1 MPTKIF
7 VTELVNAF
15 NLNNYFSDNIY
26 TNFTVQ
32 GGTKGKNDKIVSSFG
47 CDGNIKK
54 YLKEVREEII
64 NRHYGT
70 EEAADGFYNLNCF
83 PFVFDVGFN
92 KKGKFKGKFI
102 NKNVKVV
109 ELANLMD
116 GEVIH
121 NLKLHFANE
130 FQQLVGTR
138 AIEYLEKMAGMTEEE
153 ALKCV
158 RRSVQLERT
167 DRSSPYLY
175 CISFSDR
182 YFKEK
187 GNQNPSKLLGIFK
200 DIYVKA
206 FNSRLEECGFN
217 NSSIFYEQ
225 RDNKLYIKD
234 ITDIN
239 VIKDIVRYVK
249 ERIAFD
255 FKTPGNI
262 DSKVENC
269 KDAINDLIFKI
280 TGKFIEGYEYDVFTN
295 KDKIKSGHSFALIP
309 LVEVNGQVVPL
320 SEEDAYKVKKKF
332 YEILGDIVLS
342 DITGKTESTQFT
354 TGRSIY
360 AFSNKQIALLLPVI
374 MQSPIAYNQI
384 NGHFEFAVNL
394 ENFRSRHGLLSPEPP
409 RTPPEQ
415 TGHRFFESKEDR
427 DSGLGDSPPQLKD
440 SGSSSGGPSSG
451 LTELSSPKQELTK
464 RSRGEGL
471 ERPPRQGSEREEGK
485 GGLFQLVPGEIDS
498 SQSTGDQ
505 SQLSSGEID
514 LSQSTGDQLQPSLTC
529 GSSSI
534 PSLRAWDSSTFL
546 NLEVSN
552 KESEKQ
558 QVTDESDQKS
568 SDEYSDAKSQ
578 ESESPEKKHGGGV
591 QKIKKLLSSPF
602 KKQYGVNLKRHDEG
616 RDTTRSTPETPVT
629 EKPLLS
635 KRSASERR
643 AKNNPPSGVTSPVTE
658 PDDGGFRNR
667 PRIRVLR
674 SETNGGIP
682 EPLPQDAVSKPNV
695 PGDRNS
701 KISKDSGL
709 GSLERGQSPPLTE
722 EFSDSS
728 QQNLSIGVKL
738 GNMLSELLNSAQNL
752 LKNPA
757 SSTHRGVPGGPKRQA
772 SLTSSQRQELRKV
785 LSPEMRKKL
794 DANFFPPGY
803 EKLLHLLYVDSE
815 GLCSLLSSPEAKEQV
830 CSVLPPE
837 EKEQVQSGSPE
848 EIVRLLHKF
857 FSNQKISDNCLLSS
871 KIDSPKIK
879 KLLQEEIFV

>member
-92 KKGKFKGKFI
+92 KKGKFI

-116 GEVIH
+116 GEVIR
-121 NLKLHFANE
+121 NLKLHFVNE
-130 FQQLVGTR
+130 FQERVEAR
-138 AIEYLEKMAGMTEEE
+138 ATGYLEEMARMTEEE

-175 CISFSDR
+175 CISFGDR

-320 SEEDAYKVKKKF
+320 SEEDAYKIKKKF
-332 YEILGDIVLS
+332 YEILGDVVFSNIKGETKDELGQISSSQGPV
-342 DITGKTESTQFT
+342 
-354 TGRSIY
+354 Y
-360 AFSNKQIALLLPVI
+360 AFSNKQIALLLPKI
-374 MQSPIAYNQI
+374 MESPIAYNQI

-409 RTPPEQ
+409 RTPPNQ
-415 TGHRFFESKEDR
+415 RKKDT
-427 DSGLGDSPPQLKD
+427 DSGYDSNSPPKPKD
-440 SGSSSGGPSSG
+440 SVAHSSSGGPSSG
-451 LTELSSPKQELTK
+451 LTELSSPTQEFPK
-464 RSRGEGL
+464 RSRGKGL
-471 ERPPRQGSEREEGK
+471 EKHPRRRSKKEEETEPFRGM
-485 GGLFQLVPGEIDS
+485 LGEIDS
-498 SQSTGDQ
+498 SQSTCGQ
-505 SQLSSGEID
+505 SQLSLGAGEGMLTEDNIP
-514 LSQSTGDQLQPSLTC
+514 DQKR
-529 GSSSI
+529 SSSI
-534 PSLRAWDSSTFL
+534 PSPRAWKNSMSLNSGVSEDSLKDTE
-546 NLEVSN
+546 NIYNE
-552 KESEKQ
+552 EPEKQ
-558 QVTDESDQKS
+558 QVTKEKEEEKLFKALLYWFNLNNYALDPPHTNFIVKNGKIASLIDDGVDVKEYLQEIIDKTKEEYRVNKEEAYDFNEFPFQFLSHCEKNQKTTVVANISRGALLNLKELFSREHEGKVEIKDIDINIVEKAVKSEKDKWVSFQVREHRLFPKAAIKTCYPDESVL
-568 SDEYSDAKSQ
+568 EYISITKDK
-578 ESESPEKKHGGGV
+578 GGYW
-591 QKIKKLLSSPF
+591 INRT
-602 KKQYGVNLKRHDEG
+602 YD
-616 RDTTRSTPETPVT
+616 
-629 EKPLLS
+629 
-635 KRSASERR
+635 ASEVKSFREER
-643 AKNNPPSGVTSPVTE
+643 WPVE
-658 PDDGGFRNR
+658 GKSKAEKMK
-667 PRIRVLR
+667 
-674 SETNGGIP
+674 SEDN
-682 EPLPQDAVSKPNV
+682 
-695 PGDRNS
+695 
-701 KISKDSGL
+701 KDSGI
-709 GSLERGQSPPLTE
+709 
-722 EFSDSS
+722 SS
-728 QQNLSIGVKL
+728 AEATDAENVSSKAEATTSGYESIGCENT
-738 GNMLSELLNSAQNL
+738 GERS
-752 LKNPA
+752 
-757 SSTHRGVPGGPKRQA
+757 PKRTLEL
-772 SLTSSQRQELRKV
+772 SVGMEELTISTDLYATKAEQH
-785 LSPEMRKKL
+785 SP
-794 DANFFPPGY
+794 
-803 EKLLHLLYVDSE
+803 
-815 GLCSLLSSPEAKEQV
+815 
-830 CSVLPPE
+830 
-837 EKEQVQSGSPE
+837 
-848 EIVRLLHKF
+848 
-857 FSNQKISDNCLLSS
+857 
-871 KIDSPKIK
+871 IK
-879 KLLQEEIFV
+879 KFRSN